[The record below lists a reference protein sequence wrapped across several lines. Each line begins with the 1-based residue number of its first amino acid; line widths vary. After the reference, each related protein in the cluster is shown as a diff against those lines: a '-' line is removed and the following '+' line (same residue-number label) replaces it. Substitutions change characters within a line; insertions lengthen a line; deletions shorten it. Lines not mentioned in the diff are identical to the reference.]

1 VSPMLLHRLEFLSSD
16 CIPQLIVGLL
26 ICEAALLAVSSH
38 SLAMLVFL
46 AQRSIVTI
54 LLWPTIGL
62 LLARMNAVALGTIA
76 LVYSITVWR
85 LRHTAKGA
93 VDRPGPLGSVPF
105 RLLVAS
111 FGILVV
117 HSFVGQYSFD
127 VLPFSITFVI
137 VSLIINGLLV
147 ILVGG
152 GGLRAGLGVLTLA
165 DVARLLYALS
175 GPDAVIWAL
184 WNVCDVLVALVASHL
199 HSVQVLASKD
209 RLEEACG

>member
-1 VSPMLLHRLEFLSSD
+1 MSPTLLHRLEFLSSD
-16 CIPQLIVGLL
+16 CIPQLIAGLL

-46 AQRSIVTI
+46 AQRSIVTV
-54 LLWPTIGL
+54 LMWPTIGL

-76 LVYSITVWR
+76 VVYGITVWR
-85 LRHTAKGA
+85 LRHAAKGA
-93 VDRPGPLGSVPF
+93 VDRPGPLGSVAF
-105 RLLVAS
+105 RLLAAS
-111 FGILVV
+111 FGVLVV

-127 VLPFSITFVI
+127 VLPFGITFVI
-137 VSLIINGLLV
+137 ASLTINGLLV

-152 GGLRAGLGVLTLA
+152 GGLRAGLGVLMLA
-165 DVARLLYALS
+165 DVARLLYAFS
-175 GPDAVIWAL
+175 GPDALVWAL

-209 RLEEACG
+209 SPKEARG